1 MALPLY
7 ERFAQVMEHLCSHD
21 GDGGHGYTWGNR
33 WGDGT
38 YETITLTDGS
48 KVQVANGDRD
58 CSSGIISALQAVGI
72 DTHGAT
78 YTGNMRECLLKT
90 GLFEWVPMSVNR
102 PAKRGDIYL
111 NEGKHTAM
119 CTSDSPDMLCQFSIN
134 EKGTVYGGKQG
145 DQTGRESNFR
155 AYYSYPWD
163 GRLCWKDRSGTVAA
177 KPATSTPTA
186 SSSSTSSSGGKL
198 EVDGYWGKL
207 TTRAVQKALGT
218 PVDGIVSE
226 QHVTY
231 KAKNPGLLS
240 SSWEWKSSPK
250 GGSQMVKALQR
261 KVGAGVD
268 GIAGDE
274 TFKKLQKHLGTPA
287 DGVISAPSMCVKELQ
302 RRLNAGTF

>member
-38 YETITLTDGS
+38 YETISLSDGS

-58 CSSGIISALQAVGI
+58 CSSGIISALRAVGI

-78 YTGNMRECLLKT
+78 YTGNMRSCLLKT

-111 NEGKHTAM
+111 NETHHTAM

-134 EKGTVYGGKQG
+134 ENGQVYGGKQG
-145 DQTGRESNFR
+145 DQNGRESNFR

-163 GRLCWKDRSGTVAA
+163 GRLVWKDRSGTVATPA
-177 KPATSTPTA
+177 ASTAAAASATS
-186 SSSSTSSSGGKL
+186 KL
-198 EVDGYWGKL
+198 DVDGCWGKL
-207 TTRAVQKALGT
+207 TTTALQKALGT
-218 PVDGIVSE
+218 PADGIVSD
-226 QHVTY
+226 QDICY
-231 KAKNPGLLS
+231 KVKNPGLES
-240 SSWEWKSSPK
+240 SSWEWVKNATQ
-250 GGSQMVKALQR
+250 GSQMVRALQK

-268 GIAGDE
+268 GIAGNE
-274 TFKKLQKHLGTPA
+274 TFTKLQKYLGTPA
-287 DGVISAPSMCVKELQ
+287 DGCISSPSTCVKELQ